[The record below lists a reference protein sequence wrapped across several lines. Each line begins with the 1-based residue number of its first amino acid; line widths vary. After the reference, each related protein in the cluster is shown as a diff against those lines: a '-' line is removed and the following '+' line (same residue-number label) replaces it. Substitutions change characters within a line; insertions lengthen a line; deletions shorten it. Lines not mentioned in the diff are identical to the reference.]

1 MFDMVIV
8 GAGMAGAVLAERFA
22 SAGKKIL
29 MIERRRHVAGN
40 CYDEIDA
47 NGILI
52 HKYGPHLFHT
62 DDAQIWEYLSR
73 FTDWQIYHHRVKAV
87 IDGKPV
93 PIPFNLNTLHEVFPK
108 SLADKLEAALLKNFE
123 YGKKIPILELKKSA
137 DADLQ
142 FLADFVYEKIF
153 LHYTEKQWGL
163 APENISGAVTAR
175 VPIFV
180 GRDDRYFN
188 DRFQAMPKRGYTHL
202 VENMLDNKNIKLL
215 LNTDFQE
222 VMKLDDGEIF
232 LFGKNFEGRLIY
244 TGQLDELF
252 GKKFGTLPYRSVD
265 MKFETVDAEI
275 FQAAPTVNYPNNYDF
290 TRITE
295 FKQIH
300 PVKSSRTTILKEYP
314 QEYVAGVNEPYY
326 PIFTDEARA
335 AYEKYSAELADFKNI
350 TAVGRL
356 AEYRYYD
363 IDDVI
368 KRALSLVR
376 SEEVGVRSLKTCS
389 L

>member
-1 MFDMVIV
+1 MFDVVII

-22 SAGKKIL
+22 ASGKKVL
-29 MIERRRHVAGN
+29 VIERRQHVAGN
-40 CYDEIDA
+40 CYDEVDG

-93 PIPFNLNTLHEVFPK
+93 PIPFNLNTLREVFPS
-108 SLADKLEAALLKNFE
+108 SLADKLEAALLRNFD
-123 YGKKIPILELKKSA
+123 YGKKVPILELKKSA
-137 DADLQ
+137 DTDLQ

-153 LHYTEKQWGL
+153 LHYTEKQWNL
-163 APENISGAVTAR
+163 LPDKISGAVTAR

-188 DRFQAMPKRGYTHL
+188 DRFQALPKRGYTAL
-202 VENMLDNKNIKLL
+202 VKNMLAHKNIKLL
-215 LNTDFQE
+215 LNTDFKE
-222 VMKLDDGEIF
+222 VMELRGEQTY
-232 LFGKNFEGRLIY
+232 LFRKKFKRRLIY

-252 GKKFGTLPYRSVD
+252 DKKFGELPYRSVD
-265 MKFETVDAEI
+265 MKFETIDVEN

-300 PVKSSRTTILKEYP
+300 PAQTSRTTILKEYP
-314 QEYVAGVNEPYY
+314 QEYVGGQNEPYY
-326 PIFTDEARA
+326 PIFTDEAQA
-335 AYEKYSAELADFKNI
+335 AYEKYSAELAKFQNI

-368 KRALSLVR
+368 KRAL
-376 SEEVGVRSLKTCS
+376 EVFDALN
-389 L
+389 

>member
-1 MFDMVIV
+1 MFDIVII

-22 SAGKKIL
+22 AHGKKVL
-29 MIERRRHVAGN
+29 VIERRQHVAGN
-40 CYDEIDA
+40 CYDELDD

-73 FTDWQIYHHRVKAV
+73 FTDWHVYHHRVKAF

-93 PIPFNLNTLHEVFPK
+93 PIPFNLNTLHEVLPR
-108 SLADKLEAALLKNFE
+108 SLANKLEAALLENYE
-123 YGKKIPILELKKSA
+123 YGKKIPILELKQSSNK
-137 DADLQ
+137 DLQ

-163 APENISGAVTAR
+163 TPDKISGAVTAR
-175 VPIFV
+175 VPVLI
-180 GRDDRYFN
+180 GRDDRYFY
-188 DRFQAMPKRGYTHL
+188 DRFQAMPKRGYNVL
-202 VENMLDNKNIKLL
+202 VKNMLDHKNIKLL
-215 LNTDFQE
+215 LNTDFRD
-222 VMKLDDGEIF
+222 VMELRGDKVY
-232 LFGKNFEGRLIY
+232 LFRRKFKGRLIY

-252 GKKFGTLPYRSVD
+252 DKKFGELPYRSVD
-265 MKFETVDAEI
+265 MKFETIATEK
-275 FQAAPTVNYPNNYDF
+275 FQSAPVVNYPNNYDF

-300 PVKSSRTTILKEYP
+300 PATTPYTTILREYP
-314 QEYVAGVNEPYY
+314 QEYVMGHNEPYY
-326 PIFTDEARA
+326 PIFTEDA
-335 AYEKYSAELADFKNI
+335 AAMYKKYADELANFPNI

-363 IDDVI
+363 IDDVV
-368 KRALSLVR
+368 KRALDVF
-376 SEEVGVRSLKTCS
+376 SELND
-389 L
+389 

>member
-1 MFDMVIV
+1 MS
-8 GAGMAGAVLAERFA
+8 GG
-22 SAGKKIL
+22 
-29 MIERRRHVAGN
+29 
-40 CYDEIDA
+40 DEVDA

-62 DDAQIWEYLSR
+62 DDAQIWKYLSR
-73 FTDWQIYHHRVKAV
+73 FTEWHLYNHRVKAV

-93 PIPFNLNTLHEVFPK
+93 PLPFNFNTLHEVFPK
-108 SLADKLEAALLKNFE
+108 SLADKLEAALLRNFE
-123 YGKKIPILELKKSA
+123 YGKKVPILELKQSA
-137 DADLQ
+137 DTDLQ

-163 APENISGAVTAR
+163 SPDKISGAVTAR

-188 DRFQAMPKRGYTHL
+188 DRFQALPKFGYAKL
-202 VENMLDNKNIKLL
+202 VQNMLAHKNIKLL
-215 LNTDFQE
+215 LNTDFHD
-222 VMKLDDGEIF
+222 VMALRDEKIY
-232 LFGKNFEGRLIY
+232 LFRKQFKGRLIY

-252 GKKFGTLPYRSVD
+252 NKKFGELPYRSID
-265 MKFETVDAEI
+265 MKFETIDAEN
-275 FQAAPTVNYPNNYDF
+275 FQSAPVVNYPNNYDF

-300 PVKSSRTTILKEYP
+300 PTQVPRTTILKEYP
-314 QEYVAGVNEPYY
+314 QTYVAGENEPYY

-335 AYEKYSAELADFKNI
+335 AYEKYSAELARFKNI

-363 IDDVI
+363 IDDIV
-368 KRALSLVR
+368 KRAL
-376 SEEVGVRSLKTCS
+376 EVFAE
-389 L
+389 

>member
-1 MFDMVIV
+1 MFDVVII
-8 GAGMAGAVLAERFA
+8 GAGLAGSVLAERFA
-22 SAGKKIL
+22 ANGKKVL

-40 CYDEIDA
+40 CYDEVDT

-62 DDAQIWEYLSR
+62 DDEQVWEYLSR
-73 FTDWQIYHHRVKAV
+73 FTEWQIYNHHVKAV

-108 SLADKLEAALLKNFE
+108 SLADKLEVALLRNFE
-123 YGKKIPILELKKSA
+123 YGNKIPILELKKSA

-163 APENISGAVTAR
+163 SPDKISSAVTAR

-188 DRFQAMPKRGYTHL
+188 DRFQAVPKFGYTKL
-202 VENMLDNKNIKLL
+202 VENMLAHKNIKLL
-215 LNTDFQE
+215 LNTDFKE
-222 VMKLDDGEIF
+222 VMELRGEKIY
-232 LFGKNFEGRLIY
+232 LFKKKFKGQLIY

-252 GKKFGTLPYRSVD
+252 DKKFGELPYRSVD
-265 MKFETVDAEI
+265 MSFETIDAEN
-275 FQAAPTVNYPNNYDF
+275 FQSAPTVNYPNNYNF

-295 FKQIH
+295 FKKIH
-300 PVKSSRTTILKEYP
+300 PAQSSRTTILKEFP
-314 QEYVAGVNEPYY
+314 QDYLAGKNEPYY
-326 PIFTDEARA
+326 PIFTDEART
-335 AYEKYSAELADFKNI
+335 AYEKYSAELAKFKNI

-356 AEYRYYD
+356 AEYRYFD
-363 IDDVI
+363 IDDVV
-368 KRALSLVR
+368 KHALEIFSDL
-376 SEEVGVRSLKTCS
+376 SEISA
-389 L
+389 

>member
-1 MFDMVIV
+1 MFDVVII
-8 GAGMAGAVLAERFA
+8 GAGLAGSVLAERFA
-22 SAGKKIL
+22 ANGKKVL

-40 CYDEIDA
+40 CYDEVDT

-62 DDAQIWEYLSR
+62 DDEQVWEYLSR
-73 FTDWQIYHHRVKAV
+73 FTEWQIYNHHVKAV

-108 SLADKLEAALLKNFE
+108 SLADKLEVALLRNFE
-123 YGKKIPILELKKSA
+123 YGNKIPILELKKSA

-163 APENISGAVTAR
+163 SPDKISSAVTAR

-188 DRFQAMPKRGYTHL
+188 DRFQAVPKFGYTKL
-202 VENMLDNKNIKLL
+202 VENMLAHKNIKLL
-215 LNTDFQE
+215 LNTDFKE
-222 VMKLDDGEIF
+222 VMELRGEKIY
-232 LFGKNFEGRLIY
+232 LFKKKFKGQLIY

-252 GKKFGTLPYRSVD
+252 DKKFG
-265 MKFETVDAEI
+265 EEN
-275 FQAAPTVNYPNNYDF
+275 FQSAPTVNYPNNYNF

-295 FKQIH
+295 FKKIH
-300 PVKSSRTTILKEYP
+300 PAQSSRTTILKEFP
-314 QEYVAGVNEPYY
+314 QDYLAGKNEPYY
-326 PIFTDEARA
+326 PIFTDEART
-335 AYEKYSAELADFKNI
+335 AYEKYSAELAKFKNI

-356 AEYRYYD
+356 AEYRYFD
-363 IDDVI
+363 IDDVV
-368 KRALSLVR
+368 KHALEIFSDL
-376 SEEVGVRSLKTCS
+376 SEISA
-389 L
+389 

>member
-1 MFDMVIV
+1 MFDAVII
-8 GAGMAGAVLAERFA
+8 GAGVTGAVLAERFA
-22 SAGKKIL
+22 SRGKKIL
-29 MIERRRHVAGN
+29 VIERRKKVAGN
-40 CYDEIDA
+40 CYDEVDA

-52 HKYGPHLFHT
+52 HKFGPHIFHT
-62 DDAQIWEYLSR
+62 DDENVWKYLSR
-73 FTDWQIYHHRVKAV
+73 FTEWQIYFHRVKAV
-87 IDGKPV
+87 VDGKPV
-93 PIPFNLNTLHEVFPK
+93 PIPFNLNTLREVFPK

-137 DADLQ
+137 DSDLQ

-163 APENISGAVTAR
+163 SPEKISGAVTAR

-188 DRFQAMPKRGYTHL
+188 DRFQAVPARGYTRL
-202 VENMLDNKNIKLL
+202 VENILDHKNIKLL
-215 LNTDFQE
+215 LNTDCKE
-222 VMKLDDGEIF
+222 VMALRGEEIF
-232 LFGKNFEGRLIY
+232 LFGQKFGGRLIY

-252 GKKFGTLPYRSVD
+252 DKKFGALPYRSLA
-265 MKFETVDAEI
+265 MKFETIDAEN
-275 FQAAPTVNYPNNYDF
+275 FQAVPSVNYPNNYNF

-295 FKQIH
+295 FKHIH
-300 PVKSSRTTILKEYP
+300 PAHTPRTTILKEFP
-314 QEYVAGVNEPYY
+314 QEYVAGENEPYY

-335 AYEKYSAELADFKNI
+335 AYEKYFAELARFKNI

-363 IDDVI
+363 MDDAV
-368 KRALSLVR
+368 KRALEIFDAL
-376 SEEVGVRSLKTCS
+376 TA
-389 L
+389 

>member
-1 MFDMVIV
+1 MFDAVII
-8 GAGMAGAVLAERFA
+8 GAGFTGAVLAERFA
-22 SAGKKIL
+22 SRGKKVL
-29 MIERRRHVAGN
+29 VVERRRVVAGN
-40 CYDEIDA
+40 CYDEVDA

-52 HKYGPHLFHT
+52 HKFGPHIFHT
-62 DDAQIWEYLSR
+62 DDARVWKYLSR
-73 FTDWQIYHHRVKAV
+73 FTEWQIYFHRVKAV
-87 IDGKPV
+87 VDGKPV
-93 PIPFNLNTLHEVFPK
+93 PIPFNLNTLREVFPK
-108 SLADKLEAALLKNFE
+108 NLADKLEAALLKNFE

-163 APENISGAVTAR
+163 TPEKISGAVTAR

-188 DRFQAMPKRGYTHL
+188 DRFQAVPARGYTRL
-202 VENMLDNKNIKLL
+202 VENILDHKNIKLL
-215 LNTDFQE
+215 LNTDCKE
-222 VMKLDDGEIF
+222 VMALRGEEIF
-232 LFGKNFEGRLIY
+232 LFGQKFGGRVIY

-252 GKKFGTLPYRSVD
+252 DKKFGALPYRSVA
-265 MKFETVDAEI
+265 MKFETIDAEN
-275 FQAAPTVNYPNNYDF
+275 FQSSPSVNYPNNYNF

-295 FKQIH
+295 FKLIH
-300 PVKSSRTTILKEYP
+300 PAHTPRTTILKEFP
-314 QEYVAGVNEPYY
+314 QEYVAGENEPYY

-335 AYEKYSAELADFKNI
+335 AYEKYSAELAKFKNI

-363 IDDVI
+363 MDDAV
-368 KRALSLVR
+368 KRALEIFDELSGGIR
-376 SEEVGVRSLKTCS
+376 
-389 L
+389 